1 MSSNTSVEKQS
12 DLPMGSYDEDEKV
25 DTYVEEDEGIDVDST
40 VDTTHG
46 STSSSNDEKKA
57 VYKMSAK
64 DTRRVQ
70 LGRVGAILVLLLTAL
85 GVTLTTYKLL
95 KNEES
100 NSFETAVS

>member
-1 MSSNTSVEKQS
+1 
-12 DLPMGSYDEDEKV
+12 MGSYDEEEV
-25 DTYVEEDEGIDVDST
+25 DAHVEVEDEEIDVDSDST
-40 VDTTHG
+40 VNSTHG

-70 LGRVGAILVLLLTAL
+70 LGRAGAILVLILTAL

-95 KNEES
+95 KSEETS
-100 NSFETAVS
+100 NFETAVS